1 MINKTEIEKAQ
12 NSWGNGIITIGK
24 LKDNPK
30 ESRIFTVN
38 FINKNYDF
46 YFGDVLFKPTK
57 ASEKQFRNNNKS
69 ALSYFI
75 GSDSDF
81 TEDRGFALNP
91 WVKVEFKNEAINIYD
106 NLATAM
112 GNYFFTDPRG
122 EKTKVEFSFVYKK
135 NKEGEIKIVL
145 HHSSFPFS
153 G

>member
-12 NSWGNGIITIGK
+12 ESWGSGIITIGK

-38 FINKNYDF
+38 FINMHYDF
-46 YFGDVLFKPTK
+46 DFGDVLFKPTK

-75 GSDSDF
+75 GSDNDF
-81 TEDRGFALNP
+81 TEDKGFALNP